1 MLEEVKGKWVDEL
14 PRVLRAYQITSRWPT
29 GATPFTLAYGMEAII
44 PTEIGMPTAKTTEQ
58 DQMDNDEEL
67 IRHRD
72 WADEL

>member
-1 MLEEVKGKWVDEL
+1 
-14 PRVLRAYQITSRWPT
+14 
-29 GATPFTLAYGMEAII
+29 MEAII
-44 PTEIGMPTAKTTEQ
+44 PTEIGMPTAKTTVQ